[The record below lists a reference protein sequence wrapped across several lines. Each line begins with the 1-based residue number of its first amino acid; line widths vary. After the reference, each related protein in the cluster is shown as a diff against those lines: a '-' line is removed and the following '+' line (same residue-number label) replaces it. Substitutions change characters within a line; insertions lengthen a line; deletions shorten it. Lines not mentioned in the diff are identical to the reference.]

1 MRSVQKT
8 RLSFF
13 GALRFLAFLALAVF
27 HLSACATKPPAS
39 DPDALADYEQTNDP
53 LEPTNRVFYAINNGI
68 DTVILRPAALAYRY
82 AVPGPVREGST
93 TCWPISARPYSWR
106 TTFWKASPAGPVTPQ
121 CGS

>member
-13 GALRFLAFLALAVF
+13 GASRLLAFLALAVF
-27 HLSACATKPPAS
+27 NLSGCATKPPAS

-82 AVPGPVREGST
+82 AIAGAGAQGRPQRAVQYR
-93 TCWPISARPYSWR
+93 IARTAGER
-106 TTFWKASPAGPVTPQ
+106 CAGRQASPGR
-121 CGS
+121 